1 MYEAREREEWD
12 RTVFIVHKVLGA
24 MGVRMDFHR
33 LHPMR
38 KPRVIRTVEELGG
51 VMGLDEKAR
60 AK

>member
-1 MYEAREREEWD
+1 
-12 RTVFIVHKVLGA
+12 VHKVLGA

-38 KPRVIRTVEELGG
+38 RPRVIRTVEELGG
-51 VMGLDEKAR
+51 VRGLDAKAH